1 MQRRDAVLRALK
13 GHPISQRRACVLIGV
28 DPKTVRR
35 EHPPDNPEIRL
46 EMNKIAEKRRRFG
59 YRRIGVMLERV
70 GMVMNEKKLY
80 RIYREEG
87 LSVRRRRGRKRA
99 RGSRTAMPV
108 PLRPNQRWS
117 LDFLSDTFGACRKF
131 RILAVNDDCCR
142 ENLGL
147 IADTS
152 ISGAR
157 VARELDALVRIYGKP
172 ACIVSDNGTE
182 FTSKAIL
189 KWAKDNKVEWHY
201 IDPGKQQQNGYIRSF
216 NGSLRDE
223 CLNEEIFDS
232 LADARRKLA
241 LWRYDYNHIS
251 PHSSLGNQTPAD
263 ARRALEQSEGN
274 APDALAQPET
284 DNYQPQGLSLSTRH
298 DRRAGQPS
306 SRVRRGPCA
315 SVGRHPGGGA
325 RVAEI
330 HRCGVDRT
338 GNPDAAGREVGRWK
352 CQVPGH
358 RARRSRS
365 MNSVR
370 EHRAAIL
377 AKVARPSRN
386 LIQSRDDTWK
396 GNHFAFV

>member
-1 MQRRDAVLRALK
+1 MRKSRFTEAQIIGMIREQEAGLPTSELCRKHGLSPATFYKLKAKYGGMDLSDAKRLKQLEDENAKLKRLLADAMLDNVVLKDLLGKPLTTPMARRDAVLRAMK
-13 GHPISQRRACVLIGV
+13 DHPISQRRACVLIGV

-35 EHPPDNPEIRL
+35 DRPPDNSEIRE
-46 EMNKIAEKRRRFG
+46 EMRKIAEKRRRFG
-59 YRRIGVMLERV
+59 YRRVGILLERK

-99 RGSRTAMPV
+99 RGSRTPMPV

-142 ENLGL
+142 ENLAL

-189 KWAKDNKVEWHY
+189 KWANENGVEWHY
-201 IDPGKQQQNGYIRSF
+201 IDPGKPQQNGYIESF

-241 LWRYDYNHIS
+241 LWRYDYNHVR
-251 PHSSLGNQTPAD
+251 PHSSLGNKTPSD
-263 ARRALEQSEGN
+263 ARRALEQSEGS
-274 APDALAQPET
+274 APGALAQPET
-284 DNYQPQGLSLSTRH
+284 DHYQPQGLSL
-298 DRRAGQPS
+298 
-306 SRVRRGPCA
+306 
-315 SVGRHPGGGA
+315 
-325 RVAEI
+325 
-330 HRCGVDRT
+330 
-338 GNPDAAGREVGRWK
+338 
-352 CQVPGH
+352 
-358 RARRSRS
+358 
-365 MNSVR
+365 
-370 EHRAAIL
+370 
-377 AKVARPSRN
+377 
-386 LIQSRDDTWK
+386 
-396 GNHFAFV
+396 